1 MSAYP
6 SIVAMPMAVE
16 PTKALKSAA
25 AQLEMDQQVL
35 VSGAEVEQSP
45 LQQRS
50 VHKHVCT
57 LMSMLCLVPNI
68 CRVSHS
74 LYVPERVFPLYNKTG
89 IAHFCKNMESPPVAP
104 VPPKCIPRHSR
115 GTPEALPRHCRS
127 SLRWSEVRV
136 DHKFHRERK
145 RRSDHFAL
153 RAECSWCDSE
163 KVKREPRIKPEVMK
177 KPEVRER
184 VQRLIRSRPA

>member
-25 AQLEMDQQVL
+25 AQLEMDQQVQL
-35 VSGAEVEQSP
+35 SSAEVERPS
-45 LQQRS
+45 LKQRS
-50 VHKHVCT
+50 VHNHACT
-57 LMSMLCLVPNI
+57 LMSMLCLVPNM

-74 LYVPERVFPLYNKTG
+74 LYVPERVFPLYYKTG

-115 GTPEALPRHCRS
+115 GATQSSICWQIVTERCQVRQRAPSRLSVGSEA
-127 SLRWSEVRV
+127 
-136 DHKFHRERK
+136 
-145 RRSDHFAL
+145 
-153 RAECSWCDSE
+153 
-163 KVKREPRIKPEVMK
+163 
-177 KPEVRER
+177 
-184 VQRLIRSRPA
+184 

>member
-1 MSAYP
+1 MSIVNGFLTLKMKTVHFRLSEKASRCEQKGMSAYP
-6 SIVAMPMAVE
+6 SIVAKPMAVE
-16 PTKALKSAA
+16 PTTALESAA

-45 LQQRS
+45 LQQQR

-104 VPPKCIPRHSR
+104 VRFRFCTMH
-115 GTPEALPRHCRS
+115 A
-127 SLRWSEVRV
+127 
-136 DHKFHRERK
+136 
-145 RRSDHFAL
+145 
-153 RAECSWCDSE
+153 
-163 KVKREPRIKPEVMK
+163 
-177 KPEVRER
+177 
-184 VQRLIRSRPA
+184 